1 MSVFLLSLAEA
12 QRDMP
17 RPSARPARGLVRP
30 VSQAPKL
37 ASSAASSLWA
47 PGVIRPWAGQGACP
61 GEQSPPPGE
70 SVGPHSEV
78 LAFLEGGGQLRQLR
92 PSPWGL

>member
-1 MSVFLLSLAEA
+1 MSAFLLSLAEA

-30 VSQAPKL
+30 ASQAPKL